1 MLSVVMLIAIKLS
14 VVMLSVVML
23 SVVMMIVVILSGVM
37 LSVVMIVVVMLS
49 VIMLSVV
56 APGKCL
62 KIPHFRLTGFNF
74 APKKKFK
81 SCIKSQKQNKTILIE
96 TALQL

>member
-1 MLSVVMLIAIKLS
+1 MP
-14 VVMLSVVML
+14 
-23 SVVMMIVVILSGVM
+23 SVVMMIVIM
-37 LSVVMIVVVMLS
+37 LSVVMIIAVMLSGVMLS

-62 KIPHFRLTGFNF
+62 MIPHFRLTGFNF